1 MFDRTLGA
9 VLLALGLSASVHA
22 GGDDTA
28 LHARAGQLFAPLPAQ
43 AGSAAH
49 PVTAERVALGR
60 MLFFEPR
67 VSLDGTTSCARCH
80 QPALHG
86 TDALPRSV
94 GAAGRVN
101 ARNAPTVLNAAVQ
114 FTEHW
119 LGDRTDVEDQARR
132 ALIGP
137 ASFGN
142 PDFAAA
148 MAKLQA
154 IPGYAARFRE
164 AFPGAADP
172 VTPENWAAAIG
183 AYERSL
189 MTPAPFDKYLKGDT
203 GALAPAARAGLARF
217 IDTGCAGC
225 HSGVG
230 VGGASFQKFGV
241 IEDYWKATG
250 SEPIDPGRFAVTG
263 QEADRYVFK
272 VPSLRNVAM
281 TAPYFHDGSVA
292 TLPEAVRVM
301 GRVQLGK
308 TLSDG
313 EVEAIVAF
321 LASLTGP
328 LPKDF
333 AEAPVLPAAG
343 FRP

>member
-1 MFDRTLGA
+1 MLKHMRRAT
-9 VLLALGLSASVHA
+9 LLALGLA
-22 GGDDTA
+22 GPVLAATDDTA
-28 LHARAGQLFAPLPAQ
+28 LLARAGQLFAPLPTH
-43 AGSAAH
+43 AGSVEH
-49 PVTAERVALGR
+49 PVSPERVALGR
-60 MLFFEPR
+60 ALFFEPR
-67 VSLDGTTSCARCH
+67 VSLDGTASCARCH

-86 TDALPRSV
+86 TDALPKSI

-119 LGDRTDVEDQARR
+119 VGDRTDVEDQARR
-132 ALIGP
+132 ALLGP

-148 MAKLQA
+148 MAKLRG

-164 AFPGAADP
+164 AFPGEADP
-172 VTPENWAAAIG
+172 ITPENWAAALG
-183 AYERSL
+183 AYERTL
-189 MTPAPFDKYLKGDT
+189 LTPAPFDAYLKGDIE
-203 GALAPAARAGLARF
+203 ALTPAARDGLAQF

-230 VGGASFQKFGV
+230 VGGGSFQKFGV
-241 IEDYWKATG
+241 VEDYWKATG
-250 SEPIDPGRFAVTG
+250 SEPTDPGRFAVTG
-263 QEADRYVFK
+263 QVADRYVFK

-292 TLPEAVRVM
+292 TLPQAVRVM
-301 GRVQLGK
+301 ARVQLGK
-308 TLSDG
+308 MLSDG

-321 LASLTGP
+321 LGSLTGP
-328 LPKDF
+328 LPADF
-333 AEAPVLPAAG
+333 ATAPVLPAAG